1 MYLFRYLL
9 DLYGMFRW
17 LLTLYLY
24 IYDITYL
31 ILFGQNHHS
40 IKKLCKKYFMFIIDR
55 SMCPSIYGHEVQYSL
70 FTIRNTCKFIH
81 VNFVLF
87 LSKYKKIY
95 MYIIHFINNDMHVK
109 IFCSWLRLVWSLVYL
124 VAVRSSWMTRY
135 I

>member
-1 MYLFRYLL
+1 MYMYLFRYLL
-9 DLYGMFRW
+9 NFHGMFRW

-31 ILFGQNHHS
+31 ILSKSPFHQKIMQIVLHVYYWQVHVSLNLRPWGTVQFVYH
-40 IKKLCKKYFMFIIDR
+40 KEYML
-55 SMCPSIYGHEVQYSL
+55 IYS
-70 FTIRNTCKFIH
+70 CKFCT
-81 VNFVLF
+81 F
-87 LSKYKKIY
+87 LSRYEKIS
-95 MYIIHFINNDMHVK
+95 MYITHFINSDMHVK